1 MYATTHLLGLQVKK
15 KWRQLTG
22 THLVPERV
30 MEEPRDRQILQ
41 YVFGYLKC
49 KPLNI
54 NLLI

>member
-1 MYATTHLLGLQVKK
+1 MYSKTHLLGPQVKK
-15 KWRQLTG
+15 KWRQSTG
-22 THLVPERV
+22 TPLVPERV
-30 MEEPRDRQILQ
+30 MEELRERQILQ